1 MRRTL
6 GADYIEFKAILL
18 KNGCAVRANI
28 LQTRARPRTLA
39 CAAGYSSSARPQSH
53 ACMGAADDDAT
64 RIVAVTLENVTLAVA
79 LLGDLERAHRSGN
92 SKTIAKVRRRLDRV
106 LDAVAARR

>member
-1 MRRTL
+1 MGAPL
-6 GADYIEFKAILL
+6 GLIFCKRALVRGHLLAPRAI
-18 KNGCAVRANI
+18 
-28 LQTRARPRTLA
+28 
-39 CAAGYSSSARPQSH
+39 AAQHGRSRMPAW
-53 ACMGAADDDAT
+53 GAADDDAT

-92 SKTIAKVRRRLDRV
+92 PKTIAKVRRRLDRV